1 MPGMSASASPVCPV
15 EKAADELSIMR
26 LLAFEK
32 VECNCTS
39 FPNVESVII
48 PAKFADRDI
57 AEMMADIDI
66 QSNKEDSDGAQE
78 DEQYKVDE
86 DKHSDEQ
93 DEDMEK
99 SIESEEYT
107 EVMKMKGRSYHEH
120 FQSYLKVCK
129 ETPVKNEQPEVR
141 FFSEPANR
149 RDENAIVLQ
158 AKVALHTNDEAHW
171 GAIGY
176 VPGPKVPKV
185 TLALR
190 NNELKKL
197 SLKKTF
203 FTSTLMDW
211 GRLSISQCCCHEGW
225 QVGQK

>member
-1 MPGMSASASPVCPV
+1 
-15 EKAADELSIMR
+15 MR

-57 AEMMADIDI
+57 AEMIADIDI
-66 QSNKEDSDGAQE
+66 QSNKEDSDGTQE
-78 DEQYKVDE
+78 DEQYKLEE
-86 DKHSDEQ
+86 DKHNDEQ

-99 SIESEEYT
+99 IIEREEYT

-129 ETPVKNEQPEVR
+129 EMLVKNEQPEVR
-141 FFSEPANR
+141 FFPEPGNR

-158 AKVALHTNDEAHW
+158 AKVALTQMTKH
-171 GAIGY
+171 IG
-176 VPGPKVPKV
+176 GQLDTFLDLRCPKLLWLCEIMNRKSF
-185 TLALR
+185 L
-190 NNELKKL
+190 
-197 SLKKTF
+197 
-203 FTSTLMDW
+203 
-211 GRLSISQCCCHEGW
+211 
-225 QVGQK
+225 